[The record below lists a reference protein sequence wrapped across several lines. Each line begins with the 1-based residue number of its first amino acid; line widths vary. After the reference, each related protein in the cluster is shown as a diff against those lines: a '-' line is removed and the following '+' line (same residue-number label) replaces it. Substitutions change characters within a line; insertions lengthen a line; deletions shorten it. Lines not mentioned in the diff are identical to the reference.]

1 MSSPVKSVIIVGGGF
16 AGLAAGIYARMN
28 GYNTQI
34 FEMHDLPGGLC
45 TSWKRKGYTV
55 DACIHWLV
63 GSNPQSRMFNYWE
76 EVGIAR
82 NRKFIDMDEY
92 MQVENEA
99 GRRIIFYTNV
109 DRLEKHLLEI
119 APEDAEPIKEFIK
132 GIKMCIP
139 FDQPSQKI
147 PLPLRIGKQL
157 SLGFSFMKN
166 GKKMQEWMRIT
177 CEEFAGRFKNN
188 LLRNA
193 LMEMWIPEFSMF
205 FMLFTFAY
213 LHNRNAGYPLG
224 GSLPMSMAMEERYKE
239 LGGVIH
245 YRKRVKSIITKNDIA
260 TGIIL
265 SDGTEYSGDIVISAA
280 DGFNTI
286 FSMLEGRYADEKLR
300 RIYEKWPVFPPLI
313 FIGLGINRRFDEIPV
328 SVSGFSFALKEPV
341 MLSGKIRE
349 RLTVHIYNHD
359 PSMSPEGRTTLTLM
373 LKADYEYWKKLIED
387 RKEYERNKEEI
398 ATRIIELLEQRFPG
412 IKDQV
417 EMVNVATPMTFERF
431 TGNWKGSFE
440 GWLITPEN
448 ASVLM
453 KPMSQSLPGLKGFY
467 MCGQWVEPGGGLP
480 TSVMSARR
488 LIKRICKEDGKR
500 FKTFTK

>member
-1 MSSPVKSVIIVGGGF
+1 
-16 AGLAAGIYARMN
+16 
-28 GYNTQI
+28 
-34 FEMHDLPGGLC
+34 
-45 TSWKRKGYTV
+45 
-55 DACIHWLV
+55 
-63 GSNPQSRMFNYWE
+63 
-76 EVGIAR
+76 
-82 NRKFIDMDEY
+82 
-92 MQVENEA
+92 
-99 GRRIIFYTNV
+99 
-109 DRLEKHLLEI
+109 
-119 APEDAEPIKEFIK
+119 
-132 GIKMCIP
+132 
-139 FDQPSQKI
+139 
-147 PLPLRIGKQL
+147 
-157 SLGFSFMKN
+157 
-166 GKKMQEWMRIT
+166 
-177 CEEFAGRFKNN
+177 
-188 LLRNA
+188 
-193 LMEMWIPEFSMF
+193 
-205 FMLFTFAY
+205 
-213 LHNRNAGYPLG
+213 
-224 GSLPMSMAMEERYKE
+224 
-239 LGGVIH
+239 VIH